1 MSRPKKAVE
10 TILALP
16 PDPVVEEDITESPA
30 DPLDGSEN
38 DYLPVTEQVPAHPLD
53 LAHVGAKMV
62 VTTEGAMLAT
72 SEGVLALPKTDPAN
86 RLPVGA
92 KVLKTAKDEYIS
104 DQLSANISYPARTYG
119 TASEAIRNFVEDFHP
134 LGLHN

>member
-10 TILALP
+10 TILDKP
-16 PDPVVEEDITESPA
+16 PEPVVAEDITESPA
-30 DPLDGSEN
+30 DPLDGPES
-38 DYLPVTEQVPAHPLD
+38 DYLPIPEQVPAHPLD

-72 SEGVLALPKTDPAN
+72 KDGVSPLPKTDPAN

-92 KVLKTAKDEYIS
+92 KVLKTAKDEYMS
-104 DQLSANISYPARTYG
+104 DQLSANISYPARIYG

-134 LGLHN
+134 LGLHS